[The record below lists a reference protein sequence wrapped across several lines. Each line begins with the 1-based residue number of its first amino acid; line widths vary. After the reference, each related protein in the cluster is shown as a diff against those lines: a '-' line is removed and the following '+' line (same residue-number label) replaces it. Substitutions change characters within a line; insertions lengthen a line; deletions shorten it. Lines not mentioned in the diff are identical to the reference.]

1 MRSWYMPMG
10 AGCAIILTLISNAAA
25 SAGPLKERIRELSLR
40 FKYCRLLVYA
50 DGRGMRNHSLQE
62 YFEPQNFA
70 GMELVQVVTLTFTK

>member
-1 MRSWYMPMG
+1 MASTKKF
-10 AGCAIILTLISNAAA
+10 LTEFQEIEL
-25 SAGPLKERIRELSLR
+25 GKEIPVA
-40 FKYCRLLVYA
+40 LLVYA